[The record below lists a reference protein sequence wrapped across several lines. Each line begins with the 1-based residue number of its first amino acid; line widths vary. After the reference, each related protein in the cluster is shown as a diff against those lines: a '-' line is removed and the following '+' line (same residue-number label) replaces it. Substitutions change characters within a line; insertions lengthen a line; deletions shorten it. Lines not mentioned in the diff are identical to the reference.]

1 MKKRVAIVG
10 AGLCG
15 SLLAA
20 LLRDQ
25 FAVTVIEQGP
35 KKKPLFDDVDCATGE
50 LNTSINRA
58 EGLGG
63 TTNYWHNA
71 LIELDDHD
79 LGKAGIEPR
88 GFASYYQQAW
98 SFFLSPNELAE
109 CNRAWA
115 ANRATVERGASTVAH
130 MVLPQARHNA
140 WQLANARYPGAPIE
154 VRYGHVDRIVA
165 GADGGPAQIEVRGKG
180 GVQRVVADHVLVCA
194 GGIGTPILLAR
205 SLGRDDGMVPGY
217 HDHPMAY
224 VAKVRLRPTA
234 GSSGVEH
241 RDAVA
246 DVRAGLVYT
255 NDDLKTV
262 VYLRPA
268 VDMRLGSISGPARY
282 ILSDLRND
290 PFSPRRSSCCS
301 ATSRRCAR
309 RCCSR
314 PAPASAASTTRCSS
328 SASRPRCPPAAC
340 AWPRQAAVA
349 QLGRHARPSWLVRP
363 AWASS
368 SPSTPTTSSSAGH
381 PVRAGSSA
389 TPLTTRAPRTSFV
402 PARRHQPRLLRRHRP
417 AGDLRLRRLA
427 PARRR
432 HRQQRPHAGRADLPP
447 GRAPARQAR
456 RRAAPPASRRGGT
469 ATHPDHRSRGRAR

>member
-98 SFFLSPNELAE
+98 SFFLSPSELAD
-109 CNRAWA
+109 CNRAWS

-165 GADGGPAQIEVRGKG
+165 GANGGPAQLEVRGKG

-194 GGIGTPILLAR
+194 GGIGTPIVLAR
-205 SLGRDDGMVPGY
+205 SLGKDDGVVGGY

-224 VAKVRLRPTA
+224 VAKVKLRSDSKLKAVSCTA
-234 GSSGVEH
+234 TRSAE
-241 RDAVA
+241 
-246 DVRAGLVYT
+246 VRAGIVYT
-255 NDDLKTV
+255 HDDLKTV

-268 VDMRLGSISGPARY
+268 IDLRLGSITGPARY

-290 PFSPRRSSCCS
+290 PFSPRKILQLLGNLEAIREAVLFKTRAGYRGDYYSVLILGEQTPLPTRGVRMTPGKRPSLNWEVTPAELGSYQRSVDAFFAEYADDILERSVLPVGKWDF
-301 ATSRRCAR
+301 RN
-309 RCCSR
+309 
-314 PAPASAASTTRCSS
+314 AAHHSGT
-328 SASRPRCPPAAC
+328 AD
-340 AWPRQAAVA
+340 QFV
-349 QLGRHARPSWLVRP
+349 ARPGDTSLDFFAVKDLPATYVCDGSILRAAGIANSGLTLV
-363 AWASS
+363 ALAY
-368 SPSTPTTSSSAGH
+368 
-381 PVRAGSSA
+381 
-389 TPLTTRAPRTSFV
+389 
-402 PARRHQPRLLRRHRP
+402 
-417 AGDLRLRRLA
+417 RLA
-427 PARRR
+427 E
-432 HRQQRPHAGRADLPP
+432 HLRAK
-447 GRAPARQAR
+447 A
-456 RRAAPPASRRGGT
+456 
-469 ATHPDHRSRGRAR
+469 